1 MGIVDLPQA
10 IMQFEPTVL
19 VSSEPLIEP
28 FGRFEDL
35 LGGALGGGFLGGLD
49 SAVVVALIGW
59 SLVELVVLAV
69 LRIFGRRDGA

>member
-1 MGIVDLPQA
+1 MR
-10 IMQFEPTVL
+10 VL
-19 VSSEPLIEP
+19 SEPLIEP
-28 FGRFEDL
+28 FRRFEDM
-35 LGGALGGGFLGGLD
+35 LGGALGGGFLGGVD